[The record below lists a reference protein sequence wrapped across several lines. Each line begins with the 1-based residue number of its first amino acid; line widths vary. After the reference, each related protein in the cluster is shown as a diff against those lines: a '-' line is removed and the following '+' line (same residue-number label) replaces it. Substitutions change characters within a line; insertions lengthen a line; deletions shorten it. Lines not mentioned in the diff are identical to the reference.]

1 MSDRQE
7 MEPPNGWMMH
17 LQDPLFRQPGY
28 VYVAVH
34 ECDECG
40 ALVLN
45 PDKHYEWHLDH
56 PQVES

>member
-1 MSDRQE
+1 